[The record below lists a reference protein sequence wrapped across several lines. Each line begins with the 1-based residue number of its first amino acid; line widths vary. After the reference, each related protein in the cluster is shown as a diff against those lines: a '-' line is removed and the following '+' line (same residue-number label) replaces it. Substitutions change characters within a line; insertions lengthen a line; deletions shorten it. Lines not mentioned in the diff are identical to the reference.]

1 MQELQD
7 KLEHRAF
14 HDPLTDL
21 ANRMLFPDRVDDAL
35 ARDPETVSVI
45 FVDINDFK
53 NVNDTLGHAAGDE
66 LLVAIARRLSD
77 CVRPADTLARMGGDE
92 FARASPPEPPRT
104 PLPTTDPQRR
114 RRHVPGQAGR
124 RAHLPAVRV
133 RHGGSRTGP
142 PPLRAIRVSGG
153 VGRRSRPCR
162 VRSGGIPSAARAV
175 SSAGQSACLT
185 SRRSLVRAQYRPLA
199 KVLETEPF

>member
-35 ARDPETVSVI
+35 ARDPESVSVI

-92 FARASPPEPPRT
+92 FAILLEQDAPQGEAIEVANRINGRLAERFSVVGT
-104 PLPTTDPQRR
+104 SISVGVSTGIATGTALHTT
-114 RRHVPGQAGR
+114 
-124 RAHLPAVRV
+124 
-133 RHGGSRTGP
+133 T
-142 PPLRAIRVSGG
+142 
-153 VGRRSRPCR
+153 
-162 VRSGGIPSAARAV
+162 
-175 SSAGQSACLT
+175 T
-185 SRRSLVRAQYRPLA
+185 S
-199 KVLETEPF
+199 

>member
-35 ARDPETVSVI
+35 ARDPESVSVI

-92 FARASPPEPPRT
+92 FARASPPEPRCT
-104 PLPTTDPQRR
+104 PLPRADPQRPTSPCTRPSRKVSTPTSCSSPAWRFPHRTPTAPSNPRER
-114 RRHVPGQAGR
+114 RRWPAFSPVP
-124 RAHLPAVRV
+124 RA
-133 RHGGSRTGP
+133 
-142 PPLRAIRVSGG
+142 
-153 VGRRSRPCR
+153 VGRDTISRA
-162 VRSGGIPSAARAV
+162 GG
-175 SSAGQSACLT
+175 
-185 SRRSLVRAQYRPLA
+185 
-199 KVLETEPF
+199 